1 MINYYLKF
9 LEKQK
14 KIEEEN
20 INKQKIQQRIKSKKY
35 YWDNRESILEKN
47 KSKKIYRSEYFKEW
61 YQKNKLN
68 NNKSNNNK
76 SNKLNNSKL
85 YNNKIKEKPNFTI
98 TFN

>member
-14 KIEEEN
+14 KIKEEN
-20 INKQKIQQRIKSKKY
+20 INKQRIRSKQY
-35 YWDNRESILEKN
+35 YWDNREVILEKN
-47 KSKKIYRSEYFKEW
+47 RVKKIYRSEYFKEW

-76 SNKLNNSKL
+76 SNKLNNSKV

>member
-14 KIEEEN
+14 KIKEEN
-20 INKQKIQQRIKSKKY
+20 INKQKNKQRIRSKQY

-47 KSKKIYRSEYFKEW
+47 RVKKVYRSEYFKEW

-68 NNKSNNNK
+68 NNKSNK

-98 TFN
+98 NFN